1 MANVSDYIVQRI
13 QEWGVD
19 LVFGYPGDG
28 INGVVG
34 AIDRSDGVVRFVQVA
49 HEELGSF
56 GACAYAKYH
65 DDPDAVGVCL
75 STGGPGAAHLMV
87 GLYDAKADHQ
97 PVVAIVGQVA
107 RRSIG
112 GSYHQ
117 ELDLL
122 TMVAGVA
129 DYVVEVSTP
138 AQVRQSVDRAFRT
151 ALADRTVAVVILP
164 SDVQEADAVPT
175 PERSRGAIYTGTSYQ
190 RSAPLPSD
198 EQLDAAA
205 EILNTGRKVALLV
218 GAGALGEGDA
228 VLEVADRLGA
238 GVVKALLGKAVV
250 SDDHPNVTGHLGLL
264 GTRASFELMQGC
276 DTLFMIGT
284 SFPYA
289 DWLPPDGAVRT
300 VQVDIDAAQIGLH
313 YPADVGLVG
322 DTGRT
327 LAALLPRLQRT
338 DDRSFVD
345 EVATWRRRDDAIHE
359 QRALSDHTPITPQ
372 RPFWEANLRLPDDAV
387 ISADSGTS
395 ANWFARYIH
404 PRGTQKTSVSGNLG
418 SMVPGAAYALAAKF
432 ACPDRLSVG
441 FVGDGAMQM
450 LGINALIT
458 AKHYYDTWD
467 DPRMVLCVLNNGDL
481 NQVTWEMRAMAG
493 NPRFEGSQALPEFPF
508 ADYAEL
514 LGLVGVRVEE
524 PDAVGAAWDTV
535 LAADRPA
542 VLEVMC
548 DPNVPTVPGHLTI
561 GEATN
566 YIEALAKGDPDA
578 AQVVLQSA
586 RELWESASGTMKAAI
601 SERLG

>member
-1 MANVSDYIVQRI
+1 MDTTGTGDINNRLEFLKKLQVVTNKIHATNNTDEIMLEMSQDICDLFSCDRLTIYAVGEDKQSIVSKVKTGLNSFKDLKLPISEHSVAGYVAETRKVVNIDDVYDDL
-13 QEWGVD
+13 ELKSYSPVMKFLKEVD
-19 LVFGYPGDG
+19 RRTGYRSKQMLVAPIIDTQSDELR
-28 INGVVG
+28 GVVQL
-34 AIDRSDGVVRFVQVA
+34 IN
-49 HEELGSF
+49 
-56 GACAYAKYH
+56 
-65 DDPDAVGVCL
+65 
-75 STGGPGAAHLMV
+75 
-87 GLYDAKADHQ
+87 
-97 PVVAIVGQVA
+97 
-107 RRSIG
+107 
-112 GSYHQ
+112 
-117 ELDLL
+117 
-122 TMVAGVA
+122 
-129 DYVVEVSTP
+129 
-138 AQVRQSVDRAFRT
+138 
-151 ALADRTVAVVILP
+151 
-164 SDVQEADAVPT
+164 
-175 PERSRGAIYTGTSYQ
+175 SR
-190 RSAPLPSD
+190 
-198 EQLDAAA
+198 
-205 EILNTGRKVALLV
+205 
-218 GAGALGEGDA
+218 
-228 VLEVADRLGA
+228 
-238 GVVKALLGKAVV
+238 
-250 SDDHPNVTGHLGLL
+250 H
-264 GTRASFELMQGC
+264 
-276 DTLFMIGT
+276 DTLFPALAEEG
-284 SFPYA
+284 
-289 DWLPPDGAVRT
+289 
-300 VQVDIDAAQIGLH
+300 VQGLAQ
-313 YPADVGLVG
+313 
-322 DTGRT
+322 T
-327 LAALLPRLQRT
+327 LAVAFAQRQKPRQTMHSKYDALVT
-338 DDRSFVD
+338 
-345 EVATWRRRDDAIHE
+345 
-359 QRALSDHTPITPQ
+359 
-372 RPFWEANLRLPDDAV
+372 DAV

-441 FVGDGAMQM
+441 FVGAGAMQM

>member
-34 AIDRSDGVVRFVQVA
+34 AIDRSDGAVRFVQVA

-122 TMVAGVA
+122 TMFAGVA

-372 RPFWEANLRLPDDAV
+372 RPFW
-387 ISADSGTS
+387 
-395 ANWFARYIH
+395 
-404 PRGTQKTSVSGNLG
+404 
-418 SMVPGAAYALAAKF
+418 
-432 ACPDRLSVG
+432 
-441 FVGDGAMQM
+441 
-450 LGINALIT
+450 
-458 AKHYYDTWD
+458 
-467 DPRMVLCVLNNGDL
+467 
-481 NQVTWEMRAMAG
+481 MRAMAG